1 MTDLPYGN
9 GSYKLYGMENFGN
22 TCYCNSILQ
31 CLFYT
36 SAFRELLLKYNANP
50 HSRNLSVS
58 GASPHTYTVKYEQ
71 LLAKKLK
78 EQGKFIPPLESANSS
93 SSAVRPSLRVSLF
106 GKFSSSS
113 QNVLSDDHILNTT
126 YRKLGYIQDAANCL
140 SLSIEQRLIIK
151 KNKEL
156 HRLQLL
162 VTRPS
167 IAATQANESD
177 NSTSSAVLLD
187 SNVSQVSTS
196 LSPGPV
202 TTRSNYVVVGIPHPE
217 PGLAIPIN
225 PFLPN
230 PSVDQ
235 RKRSALVNGPIIN
248 LDSAISPNAG
258 TQKDSA
264 FLYALQ
270 DVFTGMVESES
281 QIGVV
286 SPLYFVAK
294 LKERNYLFRQ
304 ANMHHDAHEFCNYL
318 INEIIETINSETD
331 KKSNWCTDIFQGL
344 ITNETKCLYCET
356 ITSKDETFLDLSVD
370 VPPGESA
377 YSLTYS
383 LNNFSKL
390 ETLNHEN
397 KFYCNTCRSLQEAVK
412 TIKLKKVPE
421 VLVINFKRFKYDDRI
436 DSMVKLF
443 DSILYPLRLRLFN
456 TTSTRHADGTNT
468 TIKSDGFSLYGLYAL
483 VIHIGGGPTHGHYV
497 ALCKNEAGLWFLFD
511 DETVELVDE
520 YYVLRFFG
528 NGPGLAT
535 AYMLFYQKLDT
546 AVEEDG
552 LDFGIDM
559 SGLYNG
565 DDFSIATEVTA
576 DFSQFADPVGAGT
589 PDTDIV
595 SYFAPDAGDNASSA
609 RNEYVTKKSFGS
621 DSKDPI
627 GELVTRS
634 STRGT
639 KELIVDQ
646 QQKPEMKQ
654 EKKSWVTGLKRRES
668 KIDGMK
674 TDRKSSVSSTK
685 TDSSTGT
692 TVEEGSEKPRRM
704 SSLFGFKKKS

>member
-1 MTDLPYGN
+1 MTELPDGN
-9 GSYKLYGMENFGN
+9 GNFKLFGMENFGN

-31 CLFYT
+31 CLYFT
-36 SAFRELLLKYNANP
+36 TPFRELLLNYNITP
-50 HSRNLSVS
+50 HDRNLSVL

-78 EQGKFIPPLESANSS
+78 EQGRPFVPPDNGGSTSAI
-93 SSAVRPSLRVSLF
+93 RPSLRVSLF

-113 QNVLSDDHILNTT
+113 QNVLSEDHILNTT

-140 SLSIEQRLIIK
+140 SLSMEQRLIIK

-156 HRLQLL
+156 HHLQLL

-167 IAATQANESD
+167 IAATPTSASD
-177 NSTSSAVLLD
+177 NSVSSAVLLD

-196 LSPGPV
+196 LTPGPV

-258 TQKDSA
+258 TLKDSA

-270 DVFTGMVESES
+270 DVFTGMSECGS
-281 QIGVV
+281 KIGVV

-318 INEIIETINSETD
+318 INEIIETLNYETE

-412 TIKLKKVPE
+412 TIKLKKIPE
-421 VLVINFKRFKYDDRI
+421 VLVINFKRFKYDDKI

-456 TTSTRHADGTNT
+456 TTTSSRQAEGSHSTVKR
-468 TIKSDGFSLYGLYAL
+468 DGFSLYGLYAL

-559 SGLYNG
+559 NGLYNG
-565 DDFSIATEVTA
+565 DDYSTATESTG
-576 DFSQFADPVGAGT
+576 DSFPQFAESAGVGT
-589 PDTDIV
+589 PETDIA
-595 SYFAPDAGDNASSA
+595 SYFTSEAGETPSSARPEFFQRRSFAPDP
-609 RNEYVTKKSFGS
+609 
-621 DSKDPI
+621 KDTI
-627 GELVTRS
+627 GETVTRS

-639 KELIVDQ
+639 KELVVEQ
-646 QQKPEMKQ
+646 PPKP
-654 EKKSWVTGLKRRES
+654 EKKSWVTGLKRREL
-668 KIDGMK
+668 KVDGSK
-674 TDRKSSVSSTK
+674 TDRKSSVSSAK

-692 TVEEGSEKPRRM
+692 NGEDVSEKPRRM
-704 SSLFGFKKKS
+704 SSLFGFKKKN